1 MLIAAMVLG
10 LLVGVGEFLGGL
22 GYLAAIAADSGVIH
36 WWAVALVPIGLV
48 ATLGGVLALSRP
60 GMAAI
65 LLLSSCV
72 ANAVVGLVSIG
83 LDEIGGS
90 FLLWP
95 AVFLALA
102 GALALGKQL
111 RRPPSA

>member
-1 MLIAAMVLG
+1 MLITAMVLG

-22 GYLAAIAADSGVIH
+22 GILVDSAAHSAVIH

-48 ATLGGVLALSRP
+48 ATFGGVSALSRP
-60 GMAAI
+60 GIAAI

-72 ANAVVGLVSIG
+72 ANVVVGLVSIA
-83 LDEIGGS
+83 LDEGADS
-90 FLLWP
+90 LLMP
-95 AVFLALA
+95 AVLLALA

-111 RRPPSA
+111 RGRPSA